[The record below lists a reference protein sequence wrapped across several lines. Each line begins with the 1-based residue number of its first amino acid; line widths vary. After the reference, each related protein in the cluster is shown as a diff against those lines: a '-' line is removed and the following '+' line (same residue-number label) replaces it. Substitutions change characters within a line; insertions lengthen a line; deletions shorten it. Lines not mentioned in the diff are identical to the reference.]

1 MATITTGIQLADNF
15 SAPLMHIV
23 STVNMTISAMND
35 MNQSMNAGVNTASLS
50 AARNEIAQATVAA
63 EEFNQTMQQAS
74 SPINDNIRRQEQFN
88 QSLQNGASESSNLVS
103 AIKRMVGAYLSIQ
116 TAGKILEMSDEITQT
131 TSRLNMMNDGLQSTA
146 DLYNMVY
153 VAANDARGSLGGM
166 ASVVARFGNN
176 AKDAFSSSA
185 EVVQFANLIQKQMT
199 IAGASTQEAANAELQ
214 LSQALGSGVLRGDE
228 LNSIFDQAPNLIQ
241 NIADYLNVP
250 IGMIKEMAAD
260 GELTADIVKNAVFAA
275 TDEINA
281 NFESMPVT
289 WGQAWTQFQNDAMKA
304 FQPVLQGLND
314 VVNTDAFENF
324 YADAVNAL
332 AVVAGVTLDVMDG
345 MSAAGSF
352 VADNWQ
358 IIGPILGVAAA
369 ALIAYNVALGAYNG
383 MQIIAN
389 VQKAISTAQ
398 EYANAKAVLA
408 NTAAYSAQTVK
419 TAEAT
424 VAQAGFNTM
433 LLACPLTWI
442 VVGIMA
448 AVTALI
454 ILANHF
460 SGTGHI
466 AQSTFGA
473 ICGGI
478 NVVIQYF
485 KNWGLSVADIFIGIW
500 NAGGACATNVE
511 IAFHNA
517 ISHVQAFWYNMLS
530 TALTVVSGICSALNK
545 LPFVD
550 FDYSGITGAADNYAS
565 KAAAA
570 AGNTK
575 DYASVPAAFSKGVK
589 TYDTYQKG
597 WVKDAYTAGAAW
609 GDGVTSK
616 MKNAISSNATNTPNT
631 NNYPNALASSNVATA
646 TAANTA
652 DTAKNTAKTAN
663 TLSASSED
671 LKYLRDIAD
680 REYVN
685 KFTTAQIKVEMIN
698 HNNVNNDMDLDGMAE
713 HLRSK
718 IEEEMNA
725 AAEGEH

>member
-15 SAPLMHIV
+15 SAPLMHII
-23 STVNMTISAMND
+23 SSVNMAISSIYD
-35 MNQSMNAGVNTASLS
+35 MDQAMNAGVNTASLE

-103 AIKRMVGAYLSIQ
+103 AIKRMAGAYLSIQ

-153 VAANDARGSLGGM
+153 VAANDARGSLGDM

-185 EVVQFANLIQKQMT
+185 EVVQFANLVQKQMT

-228 LNSIFDQAPNLIQ
+228 LNSIFEQAPNLIQ
-241 NIADYLNVP
+241 NVADYLDVP
-250 IGMIKEMAAD
+250 IGKIRSMAQD
-260 GELTADIVKNAVFAA
+260 GELSADVVKQAVFAA

-281 NFESMPVT
+281 NFESMPMT
-289 WGQAWTQFQNDAMKA
+289 WGQMWTVFQNNATMA
-304 FQPVLQGLND
+304 FQPVLQRLND
-314 VVNTDAFENF
+314 LANTDGFQTF
-324 YADAVNAL
+324 TTNAINDL
-332 AVVAGVTLDVMDG
+332 AVVAGVGLDIFEG
-345 MSAAGSF
+345 IGSVGTF
-352 VADNWQ
+352 VSDNWQ
-358 IIGPILGVAAA
+358 IIGPIVEGVAAA
-369 ALIAYNVALGAYNG
+369 LTVYYGWQLLSTSATKAAAAAQWIYNAAMNANPAAIVAISIGALI
-383 MQIIAN
+383 
-389 VQKAISTAQ
+389 
-398 EYANAKAVLA
+398 VLI
-408 NTAAYSAQTVK
+408 
-419 TAEAT
+419 
-424 VAQAGFNTM
+424 G
-433 LLACPLTWI
+433 
-442 VVGIMA
+442 
-448 AVTALI
+448 
-454 ILANHF
+454 ILANKF
-460 SGTGHI
+460 TGTGHI
-466 AQSTFGA
+466 AQSVFGM
-473 ICGGI
+473 ITGGI

-485 KNWGLSVADIFIGIW
+485 KNWGLTVADIFIGIW

-517 ISHVQAFWYNMLS
+517 ISHVQALWYNMLS

-597 WVKDAYTAGAAW
+597 WVNDAYTAGAAW

-616 MKNAISSNATNTPNT
+616 IKNAISSNATNTPNT

>member
-1 MATITTGIQLADNF
+1 MAYITTGIQLADNF
-15 SAPLMHIV
+15 SAPLMHII
-23 STVNMTISAMND
+23 SSVNMAISSIYD
-35 MNQSMNAGVNTASLS
+35 MNQAMNSGVDTTSLE

-103 AIKRMVGAYLSIQ
+103 AIKRMAGAYLSIQ

-153 VAANDARGSLGGM
+153 VAANDVRGSLGDM

-185 EVVQFANLIQKQMT
+185 EVVQFANLVQKQMT

-228 LNSIFDQAPNLIQ
+228 LNSIFEQAPNLIQ
-241 NIADYLNVP
+241 NIADYLDVP
-250 IGMIKEMAAD
+250 IGKIRSMAQD
-260 GELTADIVKNAVFAA
+260 GELSADVVKQAVFAA

-281 NFESMPVT
+281 NFESMPMT
-289 WGQAWTQFQNDAMKA
+289 WGQMWTVFQNNATMA
-304 FQPVLQGLND
+304 FQPVLQRLND
-314 VVNTDAFENF
+314 LANTDGFQTF
-324 YADAVNAL
+324 TTNAINDL
-332 AVVAGVTLDVMDG
+332 AVVAGVVLDIFEG
-345 MSAAGSF
+345 IGSVGTF
-352 VADNWQ
+352 VSDNWQ
-358 IIGPILGVAAA
+358 IIGPIVEGVAAA
-369 ALIAYNVALGAYNG
+369 LTVYYGWQLLSTSATKAAAAAQWIYNAAMNANPAAIVAISIGALI
-383 MQIIAN
+383 
-389 VQKAISTAQ
+389 
-398 EYANAKAVLA
+398 VLI
-408 NTAAYSAQTVK
+408 
-419 TAEAT
+419 
-424 VAQAGFNTM
+424 G
-433 LLACPLTWI
+433 
-442 VVGIMA
+442 
-448 AVTALI
+448 
-454 ILANHF
+454 ILANKF
-460 SGTGHI
+460 TGTGHI
-466 AQSTFGA
+466 AQSVFGM
-473 ICGGI
+473 ITGGI

-485 KNWGLSVADIFIGIW
+485 KNWGLTVADIFIGIW

-517 ISHVQAFWYNMLS
+517 ISHVQALWYNMLS

-597 WVKDAYTAGAAW
+597 WVNDAYTAGAAW

-616 MKNAISSNATNTPNT
+616 IKNTLSSKATNIPNA
-631 NNYPNALASSNVATA
+631 NNYPNALASSNAA

>member
-15 SAPLMHIV
+15 SAPLMHII
-23 STVNMTISAMND
+23 SSVNMAISSIYD
-35 MNQSMNAGVNTASLS
+35 MDQAMNAGVNTASLE

-103 AIKRMVGAYLSIQ
+103 AIKRMAGAYLSIQ

-153 VAANDARGSLGGM
+153 VAAKDARGSLGDM

-185 EVVQFANLIQKQMT
+185 EVVQFANLVQKQMT

-228 LNSIFDQAPNLIQ
+228 LNSIFEQAPNLIQ
-241 NIADYLNVP
+241 NIADYLDVP
-250 IGMIKEMAAD
+250 IGKIRSMAQD
-260 GELTADIVKNAVFAA
+260 GELSADVVKQAVFAA

-281 NFESMPVT
+281 NFESMPMT
-289 WGQAWTQFQNDAMKA
+289 WGQMWTVFQNNATMA
-304 FQPVLQGLND
+304 FQPVLQRLND
-314 VVNTDAFENF
+314 LANTDGFQTFAT
-324 YADAVNAL
+324 NAINDL
-332 AVVAGVTLDVMDG
+332 AVVAGVVLDIFEG
-345 MSAAGSF
+345 IGSVGTF
-352 VADNWQ
+352 VSDNWQ
-358 IIGPILGVAAA
+358 IIGPIVEGVAAA
-369 ALIAYNVALGAYNG
+369 LTVYYGWQLLSTSATKAAAAAQWIYNAAMNANPAAIVAISIGALI
-383 MQIIAN
+383 
-389 VQKAISTAQ
+389 
-398 EYANAKAVLA
+398 VLI
-408 NTAAYSAQTVK
+408 
-419 TAEAT
+419 
-424 VAQAGFNTM
+424 G
-433 LLACPLTWI
+433 
-442 VVGIMA
+442 
-448 AVTALI
+448 
-454 ILANHF
+454 ILANKF
-460 SGTGHI
+460 TGTGHI
-466 AQSTFGA
+466 AQSVFGM
-473 ICGGI
+473 ITGGI

-485 KNWGLSVADIFIGIW
+485 KNWELTVADIFIGIW

-517 ISHVQAFWYNMLS
+517 ISHVQALWYNMLS

-597 WVKDAYTAGAAW
+597 WVNDAYTAGAAW

-616 MKNAISSNATNTPNT
+616 IKNTLSSKATNIPNA
-631 NNYPNALASSNVATA
+631 NNYPNALASSNAA

>member
-1 MATITTGIQLADNF
+1 MAYITTGIQLADNF

-23 STVNMTISAMND
+23 SAVNMTISAMND

-63 EEFNQTMQQAS
+63 EEFNQTMQQAG

-103 AIKRMVGAYLSIQ
+103 AIKRMAGAYLSIQ

-153 VAANDARGSLGGM
+153 AAANDARGSLGDM

-185 EVVQFANLIQKQMT
+185 EVVQFANLVQKQMT

-228 LNSIFDQAPNLIQ
+228 LNSIFEQAPNLIQ
-241 NIADYLNVP
+241 NIADYLDVP
-250 IGMIKEMAAD
+250 IGKIRSMAQD
-260 GELTADIVKNAVFAA
+260 GELSADVVKQAVFAA

-281 NFESMPVT
+281 NFESMPMT
-289 WGQAWTQFQNDAMKA
+289 WGQMWTVFQNNATMA
-304 FQPVLQGLND
+304 FQPVLQRLND
-314 VVNTDAFENF
+314 LANTDGFQTF
-324 YADAVNAL
+324 TTNAINDL
-332 AVVAGVTLDVMDG
+332 AVVAGVVLDIFEG
-345 MSAAGSF
+345 IGSVGTF
-352 VADNWQ
+352 VSDNWQ
-358 IIGPILGVAAA
+358 IIGPIVEGVAAA
-369 ALIAYNVALGAYNG
+369 LTVYYGWQLLSTSATKAAAAAQWIYNAAMNANPAAIVAISIGALI
-383 MQIIAN
+383 
-389 VQKAISTAQ
+389 
-398 EYANAKAVLA
+398 VLI
-408 NTAAYSAQTVK
+408 
-419 TAEAT
+419 
-424 VAQAGFNTM
+424 G
-433 LLACPLTWI
+433 
-442 VVGIMA
+442 
-448 AVTALI
+448 
-454 ILANHF
+454 ILANKF
-460 SGTGHI
+460 TGTGHI
-466 AQSTFGA
+466 AQSVFGM
-473 ICGGI
+473 ITGGI

-485 KNWGLSVADIFIGIW
+485 KNWGLTVADIFIGIW

-517 ISHVQAFWYNMLS
+517 ISHVQALWYNMLS

-565 KAAAA
+565 KAATAS
-570 AGNTK
+570 GSTK
-575 DYASVPAAFSKGVK
+575 DYTSVSAAFSKGIK
-589 TYDTYQKG
+589 TYDTYQNG
-597 WVKDAYTAGAAW
+597 WAKEAYTAGAAW

-616 MKNAISSNATNTPNT
+616 IKNTLSSKATNIPNA
-631 NNYPNALASSNVATA
+631 NNYPNALASSNAA

-685 KFTTAQIKVEMIN
+685 KFTTAQIRVEMIN
-698 HNNVNNDMDLDGMAE
+698 HNNVNNDIDLDGMAE

>member
-23 STVNMTISAMND
+23 SAVNMTISAMND
-35 MNQSMNAGVNTASLS
+35 MNQSMNAGVNTASLF

-63 EEFNQTMQQAS
+63 EEFNQTMQQAG

-103 AIKRMVGAYLSIQ
+103 AIKRMAGAYLSIQ

-153 VAANDARGSLGGM
+153 VAANDARGSLGDM

-185 EVVQFANLIQKQMT
+185 EVVQFANLVQKQMT

-228 LNSIFDQAPNLIQ
+228 LNSIFEQAPNLIQ

-250 IGMIKEMAAD
+250 IGKIRSMAQD
-260 GELTADIVKNAVFAA
+260 GELSADAVKQAVFAA

-281 NFESMPVT
+281 NFENMPMT
-289 WGQAWTQFQNDAMKA
+289 WGQMWTVFQNDATMA
-304 FQPVLQGLND
+304 FQPVLQRLND
-314 VVNTDAFENF
+314 LANTDGFQEFAT
-324 YADAVNAL
+324 NAINDL
-332 AVVAGVTLDVMDG
+332 AVVAGVVLDIFEG
-345 MSAAGSF
+345 IGSIGTF
-352 VADNWQ
+352 VQDNWQ
-358 IIGPILGVAAA
+358 IIGPVVYGVVAALA
-369 ALIAYNVALGAYNG
+369 AYATYVGITNAID
-383 MQIIAN
+383 M
-389 VQKAISTAQ
+389 ISTGIKITMCVASYAHAAATGTEASATAAATAAQ
-398 EYANAKAVLA
+398 YGL
-408 NTAAYSAQTVK
+408 NTA
-419 TAEAT
+419 
-424 VAQAGFNTM
+424 M
-433 LLACPLTWI
+433 LSCPLTWI

-448 AVTALI
+448 LI
-454 ILANHF
+454 IVLVALCNHF
-460 SGTGHI
+460 SGAGHI

-517 ISHVQAFWYNMLS
+517 ISHVQALWYNMLS

-597 WVKDAYTAGAAW
+597 WVNDAYTAGAAW

-616 MKNAISSNATNTPNT
+616 IKNTLSSKATNIPNA
-631 NNYPNALASSNVATA
+631 NNYPNALASSNAA

>member
-23 STVNMTISAMND
+23 SAVNMTISAMND

-185 EVVQFANLIQKQMT
+185 EVVQFANLVQKQMT

-228 LNSIFDQAPNLIQ
+228 LNSIFEQAPNLIQ
-241 NIADYLNVP
+241 NIADYLDVP
-250 IGMIKEMAAD
+250 IGKIRSMAQD
-260 GELTADIVKNAVFAA
+260 GELSADVVKQAVFAA

-281 NFESMPVT
+281 NFESMPMT
-289 WGQAWTQFQNDAMKA
+289 WGQMWTVFQNNATMA
-304 FQPVLQGLND
+304 FQPGLQRLND
-314 VVNTDAFENF
+314 LANTDGFQEFATNVIN
-324 YADAVNAL
+324 DL
-332 AVVAGVTLDVMDG
+332 TVVAGVVLDIFEG
-345 MSAAGSF
+345 IGSIGTF
-352 VADNWQ
+352 VQDNWQ
-358 IIGPILGVAAA
+358 IIGPIVEGVAAA
-369 ALIAYNVALGAYNG
+369 LTVYYGWQLLSTSATKAAAAAQWIYNAAMNANPAAIVAISIGALI
-383 MQIIAN
+383 
-389 VQKAISTAQ
+389 
-398 EYANAKAVLA
+398 VLI
-408 NTAAYSAQTVK
+408 
-419 TAEAT
+419 
-424 VAQAGFNTM
+424 G
-433 LLACPLTWI
+433 
-442 VVGIMA
+442 
-448 AVTALI
+448 
-454 ILANHF
+454 ILANKF
-460 SGTGHI
+460 TGTGHI
-466 AQSTFGA
+466 AQSVFGM
-473 ICGGI
+473 ITGGI

-485 KNWGLSVADIFIGIW
+485 KNWGLTVADIFIGIW

-517 ISHVQAFWYNMLS
+517 ISHVQALWYNMLS

-597 WVKDAYTAGAAW
+597 WVNDAYTAGAAW

-616 MKNAISSNATNTPNT
+616 IKNTLSSKATNIPNA
-631 NNYPNALASSNVATA
+631 NNYPNALASSNAA

>member
-15 SAPLMHIV
+15 SAPLMHII
-23 STVNMTISAMND
+23 SSVNMAISSIYD
-35 MNQSMNAGVNTASLS
+35 MDQAMNAGVNTASLE

-103 AIKRMVGAYLSIQ
+103 AIKRMAGAYLSIQ

-153 VAANDARGSLGGM
+153 VAANDARGSLGDM

-185 EVVQFANLIQKQMT
+185 EVVQFANLVQKQMT

-228 LNSIFDQAPNLIQ
+228 LNSIFEQAPNLIQ
-241 NIADYLNVP
+241 NIADYLDVP
-250 IGMIKEMAAD
+250 IGKIRSMAQD
-260 GELTADIVKNAVFAA
+260 GELSADVVKQAVFAA

-281 NFESMPVT
+281 NFENMPMT
-289 WGQAWTQFQNDAMKA
+289 WGQMWTVFQNDATMA
-304 FQPVLQGLND
+304 FQPVLQRLND
-314 VVNTDAFENF
+314 LANTDGFQEFAT
-324 YADAVNAL
+324 NAINDL
-332 AVVAGVTLDVMDG
+332 AVVAGVVLDIFEG
-345 MSAAGSF
+345 IGSVGTF
-352 VADNWQ
+352 VSDNWQ
-358 IIGPILGVAAA
+358 IIGPIVEGVAAA
-369 ALIAYNVALGAYNG
+369 LTVYYGWQLLSTSATKAAAAAQWIYNAAMNANPAAIVAISIGALI
-383 MQIIAN
+383 
-389 VQKAISTAQ
+389 
-398 EYANAKAVLA
+398 VLI
-408 NTAAYSAQTVK
+408 
-419 TAEAT
+419 
-424 VAQAGFNTM
+424 G
-433 LLACPLTWI
+433 
-442 VVGIMA
+442 
-448 AVTALI
+448 
-454 ILANHF
+454 ILANKF
-460 SGTGHI
+460 TGTGHI
-466 AQSTFGA
+466 AQSVFGM
-473 ICGGI
+473 ITGGI

-485 KNWGLSVADIFIGIW
+485 KNWGLTVADIFIGIW
-500 NAGGACATNVE
+500 NTGGACATNVE

-517 ISHVQAFWYNMLS
+517 ISHVQALWYNMLS

-565 KAAAA
+565 KAATAS
-570 AGNTK
+570 GSTK
-575 DYASVPAAFSKGVK
+575 DYTSVSAAFSQGIK
-589 TYDTYQKG
+589 TYDTYQNG
-597 WVKDAYTAGAAW
+597 WAKEAYTAGAAW

-616 MKNAISSNATNTPNT
+616 IKNTLSSKATNIPNA
-631 NNYPNALASSNVATA
+631 NNYPNALASSNAA

-698 HNNVNNDMDLDGMAE
+698 HNNVNNDIDLDGMAE

>member
-15 SAPLMHIV
+15 SAPLMHII
-23 STVNMTISAMND
+23 SSVNMAISSIYD
-35 MNQSMNAGVNTASLS
+35 MDQAMNAGVNTASLE

-103 AIKRMVGAYLSIQ
+103 AIKRMAGAYLSIQ

-153 VAANDARGSLGGM
+153 VAANDARGSLGDM

-185 EVVQFANLIQKQMT
+185 EVVQFANLVQKQMT

-228 LNSIFDQAPNLIQ
+228 LNSIFEQAPNLIQ
-241 NIADYLNVP
+241 NIADYLDVP
-250 IGMIKEMAAD
+250 IGKIRSMAQD
-260 GELTADIVKNAVFAA
+260 GELSADVVKQAVFAA

-281 NFESMPVT
+281 NFESMPMT
-289 WGQAWTQFQNDAMKA
+289 WGQMWTVFQNNATMA
-304 FQPVLQGLND
+304 FQPVLQRLND
-314 VVNTDAFENF
+314 LANTDGFQTFAT
-324 YADAVNAL
+324 NAINDL
-332 AVVAGVTLDVMDG
+332 AVVAGVVLDIFEG
-345 MSAAGSF
+345 IGSVGTF
-352 VADNWQ
+352 VSDNWQ
-358 IIGPILGVAAA
+358 IIGPIVEGVAAA
-369 ALIAYNVALGAYNG
+369 LTVYYGWQLLSTSATKAAAAAQWIYNAAMNANPAAIVAISIGALI
-383 MQIIAN
+383 
-389 VQKAISTAQ
+389 
-398 EYANAKAVLA
+398 VLI
-408 NTAAYSAQTVK
+408 
-419 TAEAT
+419 
-424 VAQAGFNTM
+424 G
-433 LLACPLTWI
+433 
-442 VVGIMA
+442 
-448 AVTALI
+448 
-454 ILANHF
+454 ILANKF
-460 SGTGHI
+460 TGTGHI
-466 AQSTFGA
+466 AQSVFGM
-473 ICGGI
+473 ITGGI

-485 KNWGLSVADIFIGIW
+485 KNWGLTVADIFIGIW

-517 ISHVQAFWYNMLS
+517 ISHVQALWYNMLS

-597 WVKDAYTAGAAW
+597 WVNDAYTAGAAW

-616 MKNAISSNATNTPNT
+616 IKNTLSSKATNIPNA
-631 NNYPNALASSNVATA
+631 NNYPNALASSNAA

>member
-23 STVNMTISAMND
+23 SAVNMTISAMND
-35 MNQSMNAGVNTASLS
+35 MNQSMNAGVNTASLF

-63 EEFNQTMQQAS
+63 EEFNQTMQQAG

-103 AIKRMVGAYLSIQ
+103 SIKRMAGAYLSIQ

-153 VAANDARGSLGGM
+153 VAANDARGSLGDM

-185 EVVQFANLIQKQMT
+185 EVVQFANLVQKQMT

-228 LNSIFDQAPNLIQ
+228 LNSIFEQAPNLIQ

-250 IGMIKEMAAD
+250 IGKIRSMAQD
-260 GELTADIVKNAVFAA
+260 GELSADVVKQAVFAA

-281 NFESMPVT
+281 NFENMPMT
-289 WGQAWTQFQNDAMKA
+289 WGQMWTVFQNDATMA
-304 FQPVLQGLND
+304 FQPVLQRLND
-314 VVNTDAFENF
+314 LANTDGFQEFAT
-324 YADAVNAL
+324 NAINDL
-332 AVVAGVTLDVMDG
+332 AVVAGVVLDIFEG
-345 MSAAGSF
+345 IGSIGTF
-352 VADNWQ
+352 VQDNWQ
-358 IIGPILGVAAA
+358 IIGPVVYGVVAALA
-369 ALIAYNVALGAYNG
+369 AYATYVGITNAID
-383 MQIIAN
+383 M
-389 VQKAISTAQ
+389 ISTGIKITMCVASYAHAAATGTEASATAAATAAQ
-398 EYANAKAVLA
+398 YGL
-408 NTAAYSAQTVK
+408 NTA
-419 TAEAT
+419 
-424 VAQAGFNTM
+424 M
-433 LLACPLTWI
+433 LSCPLTWI

-448 AVTALI
+448 LI
-454 ILANHF
+454 IVLVALCNHF
-460 SGTGHI
+460 SGAGHI

-517 ISHVQAFWYNMLS
+517 ISHVQALWYNMLS

-597 WVKDAYTAGAAW
+597 WVNDAYTAGAAW

-616 MKNAISSNATNTPNT
+616 IKNTLSSKATNIPNA
-631 NNYPNALASSNVATA
+631 NNYPNALASSNAA

>member
-23 STVNMTISAMND
+23 SAVNMTISAMND

-153 VAANDARGSLGGM
+153 VAANDVRGSLGDM

-185 EVVQFANLIQKQMT
+185 EVVQFANLVQKQMT

-228 LNSIFDQAPNLIQ
+228 LNSIFEQAPNLIQ
-241 NIADYLNVP
+241 NIADYLDVP
-250 IGMIKEMAAD
+250 IGKIRSMAQD
-260 GELTADIVKNAVFAA
+260 GELSADVVKQAVFAA

-281 NFESMPVT
+281 NFESMPMT
-289 WGQAWTQFQNDAMKA
+289 WGQMWTVFQNNATMA
-304 FQPVLQGLND
+304 FQPVLQRLND
-314 VVNTDAFENF
+314 LANTDGFQTF
-324 YADAVNAL
+324 TTNAINDL
-332 AVVAGVTLDVMDG
+332 AVVAGVVLDIFEG
-345 MSAAGSF
+345 IGSIGTF
-352 VADNWQ
+352 VQDNWQ
-358 IIGPILGVAAA
+358 IIGPVVYGVVAALA
-369 ALIAYNVALGAYNG
+369 AYATYVGITNAID
-383 MQIIAN
+383 M
-389 VQKAISTAQ
+389 ISTGIKITMCVASYAHAAATGTEASATAAATAAQ
-398 EYANAKAVLA
+398 YGL
-408 NTAAYSAQTVK
+408 NTA
-419 TAEAT
+419 
-424 VAQAGFNTM
+424 M
-433 LLACPLTWI
+433 LSCLLTWI

-448 AVTALI
+448 LI
-454 ILANHF
+454 IVLVALCNHF
-460 SGTGHI
+460 SGAGHI

-517 ISHVQAFWYNMLS
+517 ISHVQALWYNMLS

-565 KAAAA
+565 KAATAS
-570 AGNTK
+570 GSTK
-575 DYASVPAAFSKGVK
+575 DYTSVSAAFSKGIK
-589 TYDTYQKG
+589 TYDTYQNG
-597 WVKDAYTAGAAW
+597 WAKEAYTAGAAW

-616 MKNAISSNATNTPNT
+616 IKNTLSSKATNIPNA
-631 NNYPNALASSNVATA
+631 NNYPNALASSNAA

>member
-23 STVNMTISAMND
+23 SSVNMAISSIYD
-35 MNQSMNAGVNTASLS
+35 MDQAMNAGVNTASLE

-103 AIKRMVGAYLSIQ
+103 AIKRMAGAYLSIQ

-153 VAANDARGSLGGM
+153 VAANDARGSLGDM

-185 EVVQFANLIQKQMT
+185 EVVQFANLVQKQMT
-199 IAGASTQEAANAELQ
+199 IAGASTQGAANAELQ

-228 LNSIFDQAPNLIQ
+228 LNSIFEQAPNLIQ
-241 NIADYLNVP
+241 NIADYLDVP
-250 IGMIKEMAAD
+250 IGKIRSMAQD
-260 GELTADIVKNAVFAA
+260 GELSADVVKQAVFAA

-281 NFESMPVT
+281 NFESMPMT
-289 WGQAWTQFQNDAMKA
+289 WGQMWTVFQNNATMA
-304 FQPVLQGLND
+304 FQPVLQRLND
-314 VVNTDAFENF
+314 LANTDGFQTFAT
-324 YADAVNAL
+324 NAINDL
-332 AVVAGVTLDVMDG
+332 AVVAGVVLDIFEG
-345 MSAAGSF
+345 IGSVGTF
-352 VADNWQ
+352 VSDNWQ
-358 IIGPILGVAAA
+358 IIGPIVEGVAAA
-369 ALIAYNVALGAYNG
+369 LTVYYGWQLLSTSATKAAAAAQWIYNAAMNANPAAIVAISIGALI
-383 MQIIAN
+383 
-389 VQKAISTAQ
+389 
-398 EYANAKAVLA
+398 VLI
-408 NTAAYSAQTVK
+408 
-419 TAEAT
+419 
-424 VAQAGFNTM
+424 G
-433 LLACPLTWI
+433 
-442 VVGIMA
+442 
-448 AVTALI
+448 
-454 ILANHF
+454 ILANKF
-460 SGTGHI
+460 TGTGHI
-466 AQSTFGA
+466 AQSVFGM
-473 ICGGI
+473 ITGGI

-485 KNWGLSVADIFIGIW
+485 KNWGLTVADIFIGIW

-517 ISHVQAFWYNMLS
+517 ISHVQALWYNMLS

-597 WVKDAYTAGAAW
+597 WVNDAYTAGAAW

-616 MKNAISSNATNTPNT
+616 IKNTLSSKATNIPNA
-631 NNYPNALASSNVATA
+631 NNYPNALASSNAA

>member
-23 STVNMTISAMND
+23 SAVNMTISAMDD

-131 TSRLNMMNDGLQSTA
+131 ISRLNMMNDGLQSTA

-185 EVVQFANLIQKQMT
+185 EVVQFANLVQKQMT

-358 IIGPILGVAAA
+358 IIGPIVEGVAAA
-369 ALIAYNVALGAYNG
+369 LTVYYGWQLLSTSATKAAAAAQWIYNAAMNANPAAIVAISIGALI
-383 MQIIAN
+383 
-389 VQKAISTAQ
+389 
-398 EYANAKAVLA
+398 VLI
-408 NTAAYSAQTVK
+408 
-419 TAEAT
+419 
-424 VAQAGFNTM
+424 G
-433 LLACPLTWI
+433 
-442 VVGIMA
+442 
-448 AVTALI
+448 
-454 ILANHF
+454 ILANKF
-460 SGTGHI
+460 TGTGHI
-466 AQSTFGA
+466 AQSVFGM
-473 ICGGI
+473 ITGGI

-485 KNWGLSVADIFIGIW
+485 KNWGLTVADIFIGIW

-517 ISHVQAFWYNMLS
+517 ISHVQALWYNMLS

-597 WVKDAYTAGAAW
+597 WVNDAYTAGAAW

-616 MKNAISSNATNTPNT
+616 IKNAISSNATNTPNT

-652 DTAKNTAKTAN
+652 DTAKNTAKTVN

>member
-23 STVNMTISAMND
+23 SAVNMTISAMND
-35 MNQSMNAGVNTASLS
+35 MNQSMNAGVNTASLF

-63 EEFNQTMQQAS
+63 EEFNQTMQQAG

-103 AIKRMVGAYLSIQ
+103 AIKRMAGAYLSIQ
-116 TAGKILEMSDEITQT
+116 TAGKILEVSDEITQT

-153 VAANDARGSLGGM
+153 VAANDARGSLGDM

-185 EVVQFANLIQKQMT
+185 EVVQFANLVQKQMT

-228 LNSIFDQAPNLIQ
+228 LNSIFEQAPNLIQ

-250 IGMIKEMAAD
+250 IGKIRSMAQD
-260 GELTADIVKNAVFAA
+260 GELSADVVKQAVFAA

-281 NFESMPVT
+281 NFENMPMT
-289 WGQAWTQFQNDAMKA
+289 WGQMWTVFQNDATMA
-304 FQPVLQGLND
+304 FQPVLQRLND
-314 VVNTDAFENF
+314 LANTDGFQEFAT
-324 YADAVNAL
+324 NAINDL
-332 AVVAGVTLDVMDG
+332 AVVAGVVLDIFEG
-345 MSAAGSF
+345 IGSIGTF
-352 VADNWQ
+352 VQDNWQ
-358 IIGPILGVAAA
+358 IIGPVVYGVVAALA
-369 ALIAYNVALGAYNG
+369 AYATYVGITNAID
-383 MQIIAN
+383 M
-389 VQKAISTAQ
+389 ISTGIKITMCVASYAHAAATGTEASATAAATAAQ
-398 EYANAKAVLA
+398 YGL
-408 NTAAYSAQTVK
+408 NTA
-419 TAEAT
+419 
-424 VAQAGFNTM
+424 M
-433 LLACPLTWI
+433 LSCPLTWI

-448 AVTALI
+448 LI
-454 ILANHF
+454 IVLVALCNHF
-460 SGTGHI
+460 SGAGHI

-517 ISHVQAFWYNMLS
+517 ISHVQALWYNMLS

-597 WVKDAYTAGAAW
+597 WVNDAYTAGAAW

-616 MKNAISSNATNTPNT
+616 IKNTLSSKATNIPNA
-631 NNYPNALASSNVATA
+631 NNYPNALASSNAA

>member
-15 SAPLMHIV
+15 SAPLMHII
-23 STVNMTISAMND
+23 SSVNMAISSIYD
-35 MNQSMNAGVNTASLS
+35 MDQAMNAGVNTASLE

-103 AIKRMVGAYLSIQ
+103 AIKRMAGAYLSIQ

-153 VAANDARGSLGGM
+153 VAANDARGSLGDM

-185 EVVQFANLIQKQMT
+185 EVVQFANLVQKQMT

-228 LNSIFDQAPNLIQ
+228 LNSIFEQAPNLIQ
-241 NIADYLNVP
+241 NIADYLDVP
-250 IGMIKEMAAD
+250 IGKIRSMAQD
-260 GELTADIVKNAVFAA
+260 GELSADVVKQAVFAA

-281 NFESMPVT
+281 NFESMPMT
-289 WGQAWTQFQNDAMKA
+289 WGQMWTVFQNNATMA
-304 FQPVLQGLND
+304 FQPVLQRLND
-314 VVNTDAFENF
+314 LANTDGFQTFAT
-324 YADAVNAL
+324 NAINDL
-332 AVVAGVTLDVMDG
+332 AVVAGVVLDIFEG
-345 MSAAGSF
+345 IGSVGTF
-352 VADNWQ
+352 VSDNWQ
-358 IIGPILGVAAA
+358 IIGPIVEGVAAA
-369 ALIAYNVALGAYNG
+369 LTVYYGWQLLSTSATKAAAAAQWIYNAAMNANPAAIVAISIGALI
-383 MQIIAN
+383 
-389 VQKAISTAQ
+389 
-398 EYANAKAVLA
+398 VLI
-408 NTAAYSAQTVK
+408 
-419 TAEAT
+419 
-424 VAQAGFNTM
+424 G
-433 LLACPLTWI
+433 
-442 VVGIMA
+442 
-448 AVTALI
+448 
-454 ILANHF
+454 ILANKF
-460 SGTGHI
+460 TGTGHI
-466 AQSTFGA
+466 AQSVFGM
-473 ICGGI
+473 ITGGI

-485 KNWGLSVADIFIGIW
+485 KNWGLTVADIFIGIW

-517 ISHVQAFWYNMLS
+517 ISHVQALWYNMLS

-575 DYASVPAAFSKGVK
+575 DYTSVTDAFNKGIK
-589 TYDTYQKG
+589 TYDVYQSG
-597 WVKDAYTAGAAW
+597 WAKDAYTAGAAW

-616 MKNAISSNATNTPNT
+616 IKNTISSKATNIPSA
-631 NNYPNALASSNVATA
+631 NNYPNALASSNAA

>member
-23 STVNMTISAMND
+23 SAVNMTISAMDD

-103 AIKRMVGAYLSIQ
+103 AIKRMAGAYLSIQ

-153 VAANDARGSLGGM
+153 VAANDARGSLGDM

-185 EVVQFANLIQKQMT
+185 EVVQFANLVQKQMT

-228 LNSIFDQAPNLIQ
+228 LNSIFEQAPNLIQ
-241 NIADYLNVP
+241 NIADYLDVP
-250 IGMIKEMAAD
+250 IGKIRSMAQD
-260 GELTADIVKNAVFAA
+260 GELSADVVKQAVFAA

-281 NFESMPVT
+281 NFESMPMI
-289 WGQAWTQFQNDAMKA
+289 WGQMWTVFQNNATMA
-304 FQPVLQGLND
+304 FQPVLQRLND
-314 VVNTDAFENF
+314 LANTDGFQTFAT
-324 YADAVNAL
+324 NAINDL
-332 AVVAGVTLDVMDG
+332 AVVAGVVLDIFEG
-345 MSAAGSF
+345 IGSVGTF
-352 VADNWQ
+352 VSDNWQ
-358 IIGPILGVAAA
+358 IIGPIVEGVAAA
-369 ALIAYNVALGAYNG
+369 LTVYYGWQLLSTSATKAAAAAQWIYNAAMNANPAAIVAISIGALI
-383 MQIIAN
+383 
-389 VQKAISTAQ
+389 
-398 EYANAKAVLA
+398 VLI
-408 NTAAYSAQTVK
+408 
-419 TAEAT
+419 
-424 VAQAGFNTM
+424 G
-433 LLACPLTWI
+433 
-442 VVGIMA
+442 
-448 AVTALI
+448 
-454 ILANHF
+454 ILANKF
-460 SGTGHI
+460 TGTGHI
-466 AQSTFGA
+466 AQSVFGM
-473 ICGGI
+473 ITGGI

-485 KNWGLSVADIFIGIW
+485 KNWGLTVADIFIGIW

-589 TYDTYQKG
+589 TYDTYQNG
-597 WVKDAYTAGAAW
+597 WAKEAYTAGAAW

-616 MKNAISSNATNTPNT
+616 IKNTLSSKATNIPNA
-631 NNYPNALASSNVATA
+631 NNYPNALASSNVA

-698 HNNVNNDMDLDGMAE
+698 HNNVNNDIDLDGMAE

>member
-1 MATITTGIQLADNF
+1 MAYITTGIQLADNF

-23 STVNMTISAMND
+23 SAVNMTISAMND

-63 EEFNQTMQQAS
+63 EEFNQTMQQAG

-103 AIKRMVGAYLSIQ
+103 AIKRMAGAYLSIQ

-153 VAANDARGSLGGM
+153 AAANDARGSLGDM

-185 EVVQFANLIQKQMT
+185 EVVQFANLVQKQMT

-228 LNSIFDQAPNLIQ
+228 LNSIFEQAPNLIQ

-250 IGMIKEMAAD
+250 IGKIRSMAQD
-260 GELTADIVKNAVFAA
+260 GELSADVVKQAVFAA

-281 NFESMPVT
+281 NFENMPMT
-289 WGQAWTQFQNDAMKA
+289 WGQMWTVFQNDATMA
-304 FQPVLQGLND
+304 FQPVLQRLND
-314 VVNTDAFENF
+314 LANTDGFQEFAT
-324 YADAVNAL
+324 NAINDL
-332 AVVAGVTLDVMDG
+332 AVVAGVVLDIFEG
-345 MSAAGSF
+345 IGSIGTF
-352 VADNWQ
+352 VQDNWQ
-358 IIGPILGVAAA
+358 IIGPVVYGVVAALA
-369 ALIAYNVALGAYNG
+369 AYATYVGITNAID
-383 MQIIAN
+383 M
-389 VQKAISTAQ
+389 ISTGIKITMCVASYAHAAATGTEASATAAATAAQ
-398 EYANAKAVLA
+398 YGL
-408 NTAAYSAQTVK
+408 NTA
-419 TAEAT
+419 
-424 VAQAGFNTM
+424 M
-433 LLACPLTWI
+433 LSCPLTWI

-448 AVTALI
+448 LI
-454 ILANHF
+454 IVLVALCNHF
-460 SGTGHI
+460 SGAGHI

-517 ISHVQAFWYNMLS
+517 ISHVQALWYNMLS
-530 TALTVVSGICSALNK
+530 TELTVVSGICSALNK

-565 KAAAA
+565 KAATAS
-570 AGNTK
+570 GSTK
-575 DYASVPAAFSKGVK
+575 DYTSVSAAFSKGIK
-589 TYDTYQKG
+589 TYDTYQNG
-597 WVKDAYTAGAAW
+597 WAKEAYTAGAAW

-616 MKNAISSNATNTPNT
+616 IKNTLSSKATNIPNA
-631 NNYPNALASSNVATA
+631 NNYPNALASSNAA

-698 HNNVNNDMDLDGMAE
+698 HNNVNNDIDLDGMAE

>member
-15 SAPLMHIV
+15 SAPLMHII
-23 STVNMTISAMND
+23 SSVNMAISSIYD
-35 MNQSMNAGVNTASLS
+35 MDQAMNAGVNTASLE

-74 SPINDNIRRQEQFN
+74 SSINDNIRRQEQFN

-103 AIKRMVGAYLSIQ
+103 AIKRMAGAYLSIQ

-153 VAANDARGSLGGM
+153 VAANDARGSLGDM

-185 EVVQFANLIQKQMT
+185 EVVQFANLVQKQMT

-228 LNSIFDQAPNLIQ
+228 LNSIFEQAPNLIQ
-241 NIADYLNVP
+241 NIADYLDVP
-250 IGMIKEMAAD
+250 IGKIRSMAQD
-260 GELTADIVKNAVFAA
+260 GELSADVVKQAVFAA

-281 NFESMPVT
+281 NFESMPMT
-289 WGQAWTQFQNDAMKA
+289 WGQMWTVFQNNATMA
-304 FQPVLQGLND
+304 FQPVLQRLND
-314 VVNTDAFENF
+314 LANTDGFQTFAT
-324 YADAVNAL
+324 NAINDL
-332 AVVAGVTLDVMDG
+332 AVVAGVVLDIFEG
-345 MSAAGSF
+345 IGSVGTF
-352 VADNWQ
+352 VSDNWQ
-358 IIGPILGVAAA
+358 IIGPIVEGVAAA
-369 ALIAYNVALGAYNG
+369 LTVYYGWQLLSTSATKAAAAAQWIYNAAMNANPAAIVAISIGALI
-383 MQIIAN
+383 
-389 VQKAISTAQ
+389 
-398 EYANAKAVLA
+398 VLI
-408 NTAAYSAQTVK
+408 
-419 TAEAT
+419 
-424 VAQAGFNTM
+424 G
-433 LLACPLTWI
+433 
-442 VVGIMA
+442 
-448 AVTALI
+448 
-454 ILANHF
+454 ILANKF
-460 SGTGHI
+460 TGTGHI
-466 AQSTFGA
+466 AQSVFGM
-473 ICGGI
+473 ITGGI

-485 KNWGLSVADIFIGIW
+485 KNWGLTVADIFIGIW

-517 ISHVQAFWYNMLS
+517 ISHVQALWYNMLS

>member
-23 STVNMTISAMND
+23 SAVNMTISAMDD
-35 MNQSMNAGVNTASLS
+35 MDQAMNAGVNTASLE
-50 AARNEIAQATVAA
+50 AARNEIAQATVVA

-103 AIKRMVGAYLSIQ
+103 AIKRMAGAYLSIQ
-116 TAGKILEMSDEITQT
+116 TAGKILQTSDEITQT

-153 VAANDARGSLGGM
+153 VAANDARGSLGDM

-185 EVVQFANLIQKQMT
+185 EVVQFANLVQKQMT

-241 NIADYLNVP
+241 NVADYLDVP
-250 IGMIKEMAAD
+250 IGKIRSMAQD
-260 GELTADIVKNAVFAA
+260 GELSADVVKQAVFAA

-281 NFESMPVT
+281 NFESMPMT
-289 WGQAWTQFQNDAMKA
+289 WGQMWTVFQNNATMA
-304 FQPVLQGLND
+304 FQPVLQRLND
-314 VVNTDAFENF
+314 LANTDGFQTFAT
-324 YADAVNAL
+324 NAINDL
-332 AVVAGVTLDVMDG
+332 AVVAGVVLDIFEG
-345 MSAAGSF
+345 IGSVGTF
-352 VADNWQ
+352 VSDNWQ
-358 IIGPILGVAAA
+358 IIGPIVEGVAAA
-369 ALIAYNVALGAYNG
+369 LTVYYGWQLLSTSATKAAAAAQWIYNAAMNANPAAIVAISIGALI
-383 MQIIAN
+383 
-389 VQKAISTAQ
+389 
-398 EYANAKAVLA
+398 VLI
-408 NTAAYSAQTVK
+408 
-419 TAEAT
+419 
-424 VAQAGFNTM
+424 G
-433 LLACPLTWI
+433 
-442 VVGIMA
+442 
-448 AVTALI
+448 
-454 ILANHF
+454 ILANKF
-460 SGTGHI
+460 TGTGHI
-466 AQSTFGA
+466 AQSVFGM
-473 ICGGI
+473 ITGGI

-485 KNWGLSVADIFIGIW
+485 KNLGLTVADIFIGIW

-517 ISHVQAFWYNMLS
+517 ISHVQALWYNMLS

-597 WVKDAYTAGAAW
+597 WVNDAYTAGAAW

-616 MKNAISSNATNTPNT
+616 IKNTLSSKATNIPNA
-631 NNYPNALASSNVATA
+631 NNYPNALASSNAA

>member
-1 MATITTGIQLADNF
+1 MATITTGIQLTDNF
-15 SAPLMHIV
+15 SAPLMHII
-23 STVNMTISAMND
+23 SSVNMAISSIYD
-35 MNQSMNAGVNTASLS
+35 MDQAMNAGVNTASLE

-103 AIKRMVGAYLSIQ
+103 AIKRMAGAYLSIQ

-146 DLYNMVY
+146 DLYNIVY
-153 VAANDARGSLGGM
+153 VAANDARGSLGDM

-185 EVVQFANLIQKQMT
+185 EVVQFANLVQKQMT

-228 LNSIFDQAPNLIQ
+228 LNSIFEQAPNLIQ
-241 NIADYLNVP
+241 NIADYLDVP
-250 IGMIKEMAAD
+250 IGKIRSMAQD
-260 GELTADIVKNAVFAA
+260 GELSADVVKQAVFAA

-281 NFESMPVT
+281 NFESMPMT
-289 WGQAWTQFQNDAMKA
+289 WGQMWTVFQNNATMA
-304 FQPVLQGLND
+304 FQPVLQRLND
-314 VVNTDAFENF
+314 LANTDGFQTFAT
-324 YADAVNAL
+324 NAINDL
-332 AVVAGVTLDVMDG
+332 AVVAGVVLDIFEG
-345 MSAAGSF
+345 IGSVGTF
-352 VADNWQ
+352 VSDNWQ
-358 IIGPILGVAAA
+358 IIGPIVEGVAAA
-369 ALIAYNVALGAYNG
+369 LTVYYGWQLLSTSATKAAAAAQWIYNAAMNANPAAIVAISIGALI
-383 MQIIAN
+383 
-389 VQKAISTAQ
+389 
-398 EYANAKAVLA
+398 VLI
-408 NTAAYSAQTVK
+408 
-419 TAEAT
+419 
-424 VAQAGFNTM
+424 G
-433 LLACPLTWI
+433 
-442 VVGIMA
+442 
-448 AVTALI
+448 
-454 ILANHF
+454 ILANKF
-460 SGTGHI
+460 TGTGHI
-466 AQSTFGA
+466 AQSVFGM
-473 ICGGI
+473 ITGGI

-485 KNWGLSVADIFIGIW
+485 KNWGLTVADIFIGIW

-517 ISHVQAFWYNMLS
+517 ISHVQALWYNMLS

-597 WVKDAYTAGAAW
+597 WVNDAYTAGAAW

-616 MKNAISSNATNTPNT
+616 IKNTLSSKATNIPNA
-631 NNYPNALASSNVATA
+631 NNYPNALASSNAA

>member
-23 STVNMTISAMND
+23 SAVNMTISAMND

-63 EEFNQTMQQAS
+63 EEFNQTMQQAG

-103 AIKRMVGAYLSIQ
+103 AIKRMAGAYLSIQ

-153 VAANDARGSLGGM
+153 VAANDARGSLGDM

-185 EVVQFANLIQKQMT
+185 EVVQFANLVQKQMT

-228 LNSIFDQAPNLIQ
+228 LNSIFEQAPNLIQ
-241 NIADYLNVP
+241 NIADYLDVP
-250 IGMIKEMAAD
+250 IGKIRSMAQD
-260 GELTADIVKNAVFAA
+260 GELSADVVKQAVFAA

-281 NFESMPVT
+281 NFESMPMT
-289 WGQAWTQFQNDAMKA
+289 WGQMWTVFQNNATMA
-304 FQPVLQGLND
+304 FQPVLQRLND
-314 VVNTDAFENF
+314 LANTDGFQTFAT
-324 YADAVNAL
+324 NAINDL
-332 AVVAGVTLDVMDG
+332 AVVAGVVLDIFEG
-345 MSAAGSF
+345 IGSVGTF
-352 VADNWQ
+352 VSDNWQ
-358 IIGPILGVAAA
+358 IIGPIVEGVAAA
-369 ALIAYNVALGAYNG
+369 LTVYYGWQLLSTSATKAAAAAQWIYNAAMNANPAAIVAISIGALI
-383 MQIIAN
+383 
-389 VQKAISTAQ
+389 
-398 EYANAKAVLA
+398 VLI
-408 NTAAYSAQTVK
+408 
-419 TAEAT
+419 
-424 VAQAGFNTM
+424 G
-433 LLACPLTWI
+433 
-442 VVGIMA
+442 
-448 AVTALI
+448 
-454 ILANHF
+454 ILANKF
-460 SGTGHI
+460 TGTRHI
-466 AQSTFGA
+466 AQSVFGM
-473 ICGGI
+473 ITGGI

-485 KNWGLSVADIFIGIW
+485 KNWGLTVADIFIGIW

-517 ISHVQAFWYNMLS
+517 ISHVQALWYNMLS

-597 WVKDAYTAGAAW
+597 WVNDAYTAGAAW

-616 MKNAISSNATNTPNT
+616 IKNTLSSKATNIPNA
-631 NNYPNALASSNVATA
+631 NNYPNALASSNAA

>member
-15 SAPLMHIV
+15 SAPLMHI
-23 STVNMTISAMND
+23 ISSVHMAISSIYD
-35 MNQSMNAGVNTASLS
+35 MDQAMNAGVNTASLE
-50 AARNEIAQATVAA
+50 AARNEIAQATVVA

-103 AIKRMVGAYLSIQ
+103 AIKRMAGAYLSIQ

-153 VAANDARGSLGGM
+153 VAANDARGSLGDM

-185 EVVQFANLIQKQMT
+185 EVVQFTNLVQKQMT

-228 LNSIFDQAPNLIQ
+228 LNSIFEQAPNLIQ
-241 NIADYLNVP
+241 NIADYLDVP
-250 IGMIKEMAAD
+250 IGKIRSMAQD
-260 GELTADIVKNAVFAA
+260 GELSADVVKQAVFAA

-281 NFESMPVT
+281 NFESMPMT
-289 WGQAWTQFQNDAMKA
+289 WGQMWTVFQNNATMA
-304 FQPVLQGLND
+304 FQPVLQRLND
-314 VVNTDAFENF
+314 LANTDGFQTFAT
-324 YADAVNAL
+324 NAINDL
-332 AVVAGVTLDVMDG
+332 AVVAGVVLDIFEG
-345 MSAAGSF
+345 IGSIASF
-352 VADNWQ
+352 ATEHWET
-358 IIGPILGVAAA
+358 IGPILGVAAA

-398 EYANAKAVLA
+398 EYAHAKAVLA

-485 KNWGLSVADIFIGIW
+485 KNWGLTVADIFIGIW

-517 ISHVQAFWYNMLS
+517 ISHVQALWYNMLS

-597 WVKDAYTAGAAW
+597 WVNDAYTAGAAW

-616 MKNAISSNATNTPNT
+616 IKNTLSSKATNIPNA
-631 NNYPNALASSNVATA
+631 NNYPNALASSNAA

>member
-15 SAPLMHIV
+15 SAPLMHII
-23 STVNMTISAMND
+23 SSVNMAISSIYD
-35 MNQSMNAGVNTASLS
+35 MDQAMNAGVNTASLE

-103 AIKRMVGAYLSIQ
+103 AIKRMAGAYLSIQ
-116 TAGKILEMSDEITQT
+116 TAGKILQTSDEITQT
-131 TSRLNMMNDGLQSTA
+131 TSRLNMMNDGLQSTV

-153 VAANDARGSLGGM
+153 VAANDARGSLGDM

-185 EVVQFANLIQKQMT
+185 EVVQFANLVQKQMT

-228 LNSIFDQAPNLIQ
+228 LNSIFEQAPNLIQ
-241 NIADYLNVP
+241 NIADYLDVP
-250 IGMIKEMAAD
+250 IGKIRSMAQD
-260 GELTADIVKNAVFAA
+260 GELSADVVKQAVFAA

-281 NFESMPVT
+281 NFENMPMT
-289 WGQAWTQFQNDAMKA
+289 WGQMWTVFQNDATMA
-304 FQPVLQGLND
+304 FQPVLQRLND
-314 VVNTDAFENF
+314 LANTDGFQEFAT
-324 YADAVNAL
+324 NAINDL
-332 AVVAGVTLDVMDG
+332 AVVAGVVLDIFEG
-345 MSAAGSF
+345 IGSVGTF
-352 VADNWQ
+352 VSDNWQ
-358 IIGPILGVAAA
+358 IIGPIVEGVAAA
-369 ALIAYNVALGAYNG
+369 LTVYYGWQLLSTSATKAAAAAQWIYNAAMNANPAAIVAISIGALI
-383 MQIIAN
+383 
-389 VQKAISTAQ
+389 
-398 EYANAKAVLA
+398 VLI
-408 NTAAYSAQTVK
+408 
-419 TAEAT
+419 
-424 VAQAGFNTM
+424 G
-433 LLACPLTWI
+433 
-442 VVGIMA
+442 
-448 AVTALI
+448 
-454 ILANHF
+454 ILANKF
-460 SGTGHI
+460 TGTGHI
-466 AQSTFGA
+466 AQSVFGM
-473 ICGGI
+473 ITGGI

-485 KNWGLSVADIFIGIW
+485 KNWGLTVADIFIGIW
-500 NAGGACATNVE
+500 NAGGACATNVA

-517 ISHVQAFWYNMLS
+517 ISHVQALWYNMLS

-570 AGNTK
+570 AGSTK
-575 DYASVPAAFSKGVK
+575 DYTSVSAAFSKGIK
-589 TYDTYQKG
+589 TYDTYQNG
-597 WVKDAYTAGAAW
+597 WAKEAYTAGAAW

-616 MKNAISSNATNTPNT
+616 IKNTLSSKATNIPNA
-631 NNYPNALASSNVATA
+631 NNYPNALASSNAA

>member
-1 MATITTGIQLADNF
+1 MATITTGIQLTDNF
-15 SAPLMHIV
+15 SAPLMHII
-23 STVNMTISAMND
+23 SSVNMAISSIYD
-35 MNQSMNAGVNTASLS
+35 MDQAMNAGVNTASLE

-74 SPINDNIRRQEQFN
+74 SPINDNIRSQEQFN

-103 AIKRMVGAYLSIQ
+103 AIKRMAGAYLSIQ

-153 VAANDARGSLGGM
+153 VAANDARGSLGDM

-185 EVVQFANLIQKQMT
+185 EVVQFANLVQKQMT

-228 LNSIFDQAPNLIQ
+228 LNSIFEQAPNLIQ
-241 NIADYLNVP
+241 NIADYLDVP
-250 IGMIKEMAAD
+250 IGKIRSMAQD
-260 GELTADIVKNAVFAA
+260 GELSADIVKQAVFAA

-281 NFESMPVT
+281 NFESMPMT
-289 WGQAWTQFQNDAMKA
+289 WGQMWTVFQNNATMA
-304 FQPVLQGLND
+304 FQPVLQRLND
-314 VVNTDAFENF
+314 LANTDGFQTF
-324 YADAVNAL
+324 TTNAINDL
-332 AVVAGVTLDVMDG
+332 AVVAGVVLDIFEG
-345 MSAAGSF
+345 IGSVGTF
-352 VADNWQ
+352 VSDNWQ
-358 IIGPILGVAAA
+358 IIGPIVEGVAAA
-369 ALIAYNVALGAYNG
+369 LTVYYGWQLLSTSATKAAAAAQWIYNAAMNANPAAIVAISIGALI
-383 MQIIAN
+383 
-389 VQKAISTAQ
+389 
-398 EYANAKAVLA
+398 VLI
-408 NTAAYSAQTVK
+408 
-419 TAEAT
+419 
-424 VAQAGFNTM
+424 G
-433 LLACPLTWI
+433 
-442 VVGIMA
+442 
-448 AVTALI
+448 
-454 ILANHF
+454 ILANKF
-460 SGTGHI
+460 TGTGHI
-466 AQSTFGA
+466 AQSVFGM
-473 ICGGI
+473 ITGGI

-485 KNWGLSVADIFIGIW
+485 KNWGLTVADIFIGIW

-517 ISHVQAFWYNMLS
+517 ISHVQALWYNMLS

-597 WVKDAYTAGAAW
+597 WVNDAYTAGAAW

-616 MKNAISSNATNTPNT
+616 IKNTLSSKATNIPNA
-631 NNYPNALASSNVATA
+631 NNYPNALASSNAA

-698 HNNVNNDMDLDGMAE
+698 HNNVNNDIDLDGMAE

>member
-23 STVNMTISAMND
+23 SAVNMTISAMND
-35 MNQSMNAGVNTASLS
+35 MNQSMNAGVNTASLF

-63 EEFNQTMQQAS
+63 EEFNQTMQQAG

-103 AIKRMVGAYLSIQ
+103 AIKRMAGAYLSIQ

-153 VAANDARGSLGGM
+153 VAANDARGLLGDM

-185 EVVQFANLIQKQMT
+185 EVVQFANLVQKQMT

-228 LNSIFDQAPNLIQ
+228 LNSIFEQAPNLIQ
-241 NIADYLNVP
+241 NIADYLDVP
-250 IGMIKEMAAD
+250 IGKIRSMAQD
-260 GELTADIVKNAVFAA
+260 GELSADVVKQAVFAA

-281 NFESMPVT
+281 NFESMPMT
-289 WGQAWTQFQNDAMKA
+289 WGQMWTVFQNNATMA
-304 FQPVLQGLND
+304 FQPVLQRLND
-314 VVNTDAFENF
+314 LANTDGFQTF
-324 YADAVNAL
+324 TTNAINDL
-332 AVVAGVTLDVMDG
+332 AVVAGVVLDIFEG
-345 MSAAGSF
+345 IGSVGTF
-352 VADNWQ
+352 VSDNWQ
-358 IIGPILGVAAA
+358 IIGPIVEGVAAA
-369 ALIAYNVALGAYNG
+369 LTVYYGWQLLSTSATKAAAAAQWIYNAAMNANPAAIVAVSIGALI
-383 MQIIAN
+383 
-389 VQKAISTAQ
+389 
-398 EYANAKAVLA
+398 VLI
-408 NTAAYSAQTVK
+408 
-419 TAEAT
+419 
-424 VAQAGFNTM
+424 G
-433 LLACPLTWI
+433 
-442 VVGIMA
+442 
-448 AVTALI
+448 
-454 ILANHF
+454 ILANKF
-460 SGTGHI
+460 TGTGHI
-466 AQSTFGA
+466 AQSVFGM
-473 ICGGI
+473 ITGGI

-485 KNWGLSVADIFIGIW
+485 KNWGLTVADIFIGIW

-517 ISHVQAFWYNMLS
+517 ISHVQALWYNMLS

-597 WVKDAYTAGAAW
+597 WVNDAYTAGAAW

-616 MKNAISSNATNTPNT
+616 IKNTLSSKATNIPNA
-631 NNYPNALASSNVATA
+631 NNYPNALASSNAA

>member
-15 SAPLMHIV
+15 SAPLMHII
-23 STVNMTISAMND
+23 SSVNMAISSIYD
-35 MNQSMNAGVNTASLS
+35 MDQAMNAGVNTASLE

-103 AIKRMVGAYLSIQ
+103 AIKRMAGAYLSIQ
-116 TAGKILEMSDEITQT
+116 TAGKILQTSDEITQT

-153 VAANDARGSLGGM
+153 VAANDARGSLGDM

-185 EVVQFANLIQKQMT
+185 EVVQFANLVQKQMT

-228 LNSIFDQAPNLIQ
+228 LNSIFEQAPNLIQ
-241 NIADYLNVP
+241 NIADYLDVP
-250 IGMIKEMAAD
+250 IGKIRSMAQD
-260 GELTADIVKNAVFAA
+260 GELSADVVKQAVFAA

-281 NFESMPVT
+281 NFESMPMT
-289 WGQAWTQFQNDAMKA
+289 WGQMWTVFQNNATMA
-304 FQPVLQGLND
+304 FQPVLQRLND
-314 VVNTDAFENF
+314 LANTDGFQTFAT
-324 YADAVNAL
+324 NAINDL
-332 AVVAGVTLDVMDG
+332 AVVAGVVLDIFEG
-345 MSAAGSF
+345 IGSVGTF
-352 VADNWQ
+352 VSDNWQ
-358 IIGPILGVAAA
+358 IIGPIVEGVAAA
-369 ALIAYNVALGAYNG
+369 LTVYYGWQLLSTSATKAAAAAQWIYNAAMNANPAAIVAISIGALI
-383 MQIIAN
+383 
-389 VQKAISTAQ
+389 
-398 EYANAKAVLA
+398 VLI
-408 NTAAYSAQTVK
+408 
-419 TAEAT
+419 
-424 VAQAGFNTM
+424 G
-433 LLACPLTWI
+433 
-442 VVGIMA
+442 
-448 AVTALI
+448 
-454 ILANHF
+454 ILANKF
-460 SGTGHI
+460 TGTGHI
-466 AQSTFGA
+466 AQSVFGM
-473 ICGGI
+473 ITGGI

-485 KNWGLSVADIFIGIW
+485 KNWGLTVADIFIGIW

-517 ISHVQAFWYNMLS
+517 ISHVQALWYNMLS

-597 WVKDAYTAGAAW
+597 WVNDAYTAGAAW

-631 NNYPNALASSNVATA
+631 NNYPNALASSNAA

>member
-15 SAPLMHIV
+15 SAPLMHII
-23 STVNMTISAMND
+23 SSVNMAISSIYD
-35 MNQSMNAGVNTASLS
+35 MDQAMNAGVNTASLE
-50 AARNEIAQATVAA
+50 AARNEIAQATVVA

-103 AIKRMVGAYLSIQ
+103 AIKRMAGAYLSIQ

-153 VAANDARGSLGGM
+153 VAANDARGSLGDM

-185 EVVQFANLIQKQMT
+185 EVVQFANLVQKQMT

-228 LNSIFDQAPNLIQ
+228 LNSIFEQAPNLIQ
-241 NIADYLNVP
+241 NIADYLDVP
-250 IGMIKEMAAD
+250 IGKIRSMAQD
-260 GELTADIVKNAVFAA
+260 GELSADVVKQAVFAA

-281 NFESMPVT
+281 NFESMPMT
-289 WGQAWTQFQNDAMKA
+289 WGQMWTVFQNNATMA
-304 FQPVLQGLND
+304 FQPVLQRLND
-314 VVNTDAFENF
+314 LANTDGFQTF
-324 YADAVNAL
+324 TTNAINDL
-332 AVVAGVTLDVMDG
+332 AVVAGVVLDIFEG
-345 MSAAGSF
+345 IGSVGTF
-352 VADNWQ
+352 VSDNWQ
-358 IIGPILGVAAA
+358 IIGPIVEGVAAA
-369 ALIAYNVALGAYNG
+369 LTVYYGWQLLSTSATKAAAAAQWIYNAAMNANPAAIVAISIGALI
-383 MQIIAN
+383 
-389 VQKAISTAQ
+389 
-398 EYANAKAVLA
+398 VLI
-408 NTAAYSAQTVK
+408 
-419 TAEAT
+419 
-424 VAQAGFNTM
+424 G
-433 LLACPLTWI
+433 
-442 VVGIMA
+442 
-448 AVTALI
+448 
-454 ILANHF
+454 ILANKF
-460 SGTGHI
+460 TGTGHI
-466 AQSTFGA
+466 AQSVFGM
-473 ICGGI
+473 ITGGI

-485 KNWGLSVADIFIGIW
+485 KNCGLTVADIFIGIW

-517 ISHVQAFWYNMLS
+517 ISHVQALWYNMLS

>member
-23 STVNMTISAMND
+23 SAVNMTISAMDD

-103 AIKRMVGAYLSIQ
+103 AIKRMAGAYLSIQ
-116 TAGKILEMSDEITQT
+116 TAGKILEMSDELTQT

-153 VAANDARGSLGGM
+153 VAANDARGSLGDM

-185 EVVQFANLIQKQMT
+185 EVVQFANLVQKQMT

-228 LNSIFDQAPNLIQ
+228 LNSIFEQAPNLIQ
-241 NIADYLNVP
+241 NIADYLDVP
-250 IGMIKEMAAD
+250 IGKIRSMAQD
-260 GELTADIVKNAVFAA
+260 GELSADVVKQAVFAA

-281 NFESMPVT
+281 NFESMPMT
-289 WGQAWTQFQNDAMKA
+289 WGQMWTVFQNNATMA
-304 FQPVLQGLND
+304 FQPVLQRLND
-314 VVNTDAFENF
+314 LANTDGFQTFAT
-324 YADAVNAL
+324 NAINDL
-332 AVVAGVTLDVMDG
+332 AVVAGVVLDIFEG
-345 MSAAGSF
+345 IGSVGTF
-352 VADNWQ
+352 VSDNWQ
-358 IIGPILGVAAA
+358 IIGPIVEGVAAA
-369 ALIAYNVALGAYNG
+369 LTVYYGWQLLSTSATKAAAAAQWIYNAAMNANPAAIVAISIGALI
-383 MQIIAN
+383 
-389 VQKAISTAQ
+389 
-398 EYANAKAVLA
+398 VLI
-408 NTAAYSAQTVK
+408 
-419 TAEAT
+419 
-424 VAQAGFNTM
+424 G
-433 LLACPLTWI
+433 
-442 VVGIMA
+442 
-448 AVTALI
+448 
-454 ILANHF
+454 ILANKF
-460 SGTGHI
+460 TGTGHI
-466 AQSTFGA
+466 AQSIFGM
-473 ICGGI
+473 ITGGI

-485 KNWGLSVADIFIGIW
+485 KNCGLTVADIFIGIW

-517 ISHVQAFWYNMLS
+517 ISHVQALWYNMLS

-597 WVKDAYTAGAAW
+597 WVNDAYTAGAAW

-616 MKNAISSNATNTPNT
+616 IKNTLSSKATNIPNA
-631 NNYPNALASSNVATA
+631 NNYPNALASSNAA

>member
-23 STVNMTISAMND
+23 SAVNMTISAMND

-74 SPINDNIRRQEQFN
+74 SPIDDNIRRQEQFN

-103 AIKRMVGAYLSIQ
+103 PIKRMVGAYLSIQ

-228 LNSIFDQAPNLIQ
+228 LNSIFEQAPNLIQ
-241 NIADYLNVP
+241 NIADYLDVP
-250 IGMIKEMAAD
+250 IGKIRSMAQD
-260 GELTADIVKNAVFAA
+260 GELSADVVKQAVFAA

-281 NFESMPVT
+281 NFESMPMT
-289 WGQAWTQFQNDAMKA
+289 WGQMWTVFQNNATMA
-304 FQPVLQGLND
+304 FQPVLQRLND
-314 VVNTDAFENF
+314 LANTDGFQTFAT
-324 YADAVNAL
+324 NAINDL
-332 AVVAGVTLDVMDG
+332 AVVAGVVLDIFEG
-345 MSAAGSF
+345 IGSVGTF
-352 VADNWQ
+352 VSDNWQ
-358 IIGPILGVAAA
+358 IIGPIVEGVAAA
-369 ALIAYNVALGAYNG
+369 LTVYYGWQLLSTSATKAAAAAQWIYNAAMNANPAAIVAISIGALI
-383 MQIIAN
+383 
-389 VQKAISTAQ
+389 
-398 EYANAKAVLA
+398 VLI
-408 NTAAYSAQTVK
+408 
-419 TAEAT
+419 
-424 VAQAGFNTM
+424 G
-433 LLACPLTWI
+433 
-442 VVGIMA
+442 
-448 AVTALI
+448 
-454 ILANHF
+454 ILANKF
-460 SGTGHI
+460 TGTGHI
-466 AQSTFGA
+466 AQSIFGM
-473 ICGGI
+473 ITGGI

-485 KNWGLSVADIFIGIW
+485 KNWGLTVADIFIGIW

-517 ISHVQAFWYNMLS
+517 ISHVQALWYNMLS

-597 WVKDAYTAGAAW
+597 WVNDAYTAGAAW

-616 MKNAISSNATNTPNT
+616 IKNTLSSKATNIPNA
-631 NNYPNALASSNVATA
+631 NNYPNALASSNAA

>member
-23 STVNMTISAMND
+23 SAVNMTISAMND
-35 MNQSMNAGVNTASLS
+35 MNQSMNAGVNTASLF

-63 EEFNQTMQQAS
+63 EEFNQTMQQAG

-103 AIKRMVGAYLSIQ
+103 AIKRMAGAYLSIQ

-153 VAANDARGSLGGM
+153 VAANDARGSLGDM

-185 EVVQFANLIQKQMT
+185 EVVQFANLVQKQMT

-228 LNSIFDQAPNLIQ
+228 LNSIFEQAPNLIQ

-250 IGMIKEMAAD
+250 IGKIRSMAQD
-260 GELTADIVKNAVFAA
+260 GELSADVVKQAVFAA

-281 NFESMPVT
+281 NFENMPMT
-289 WGQAWTQFQNDAMKA
+289 WGQMWTVFQNDATMA
-304 FQPVLQGLND
+304 FQPVLQRLND
-314 VVNTDAFENF
+314 LANTDGFQEFAT
-324 YADAVNAL
+324 NAINDL
-332 AVVAGVTLDVMDG
+332 AVVAGVVLDIFEG
-345 MSAAGSF
+345 IGSIGTF
-352 VADNWQ
+352 VQDNWQ
-358 IIGPILGVAAA
+358 IIGPVVYGVVAALA
-369 ALIAYNVALGAYNG
+369 AYATYVGITHAID
-383 MQIIAN
+383 M
-389 VQKAISTAQ
+389 ISTGITITVCVAAYAHAAATGTEASATAAATAAQ
-398 EYANAKAVLA
+398 YGL
-408 NTAAYSAQTVK
+408 NTA
-419 TAEAT
+419 
-424 VAQAGFNTM
+424 M
-433 LLACPLTWI
+433 LSCPLTWI

-448 AVTALI
+448 LI
-454 ILANHF
+454 IVLVALCNHF
-460 SGTGHI
+460 SGAGHI

-517 ISHVQAFWYNMLS
+517 ISHVQALWYNMLS

-597 WVKDAYTAGAAW
+597 WVNDAYTAGAAW

-616 MKNAISSNATNTPNT
+616 IKNTLSSKATNIPNA
-631 NNYPNALASSNVATA
+631 NNYPNALASSNAA

>member
-15 SAPLMHIV
+15 SAPLMHII
-23 STVNMTISAMND
+23 SSVNMAISSIYD
-35 MNQSMNAGVNTASLS
+35 MDQAMNAGVNTASLE

-103 AIKRMVGAYLSIQ
+103 AIKRMAGAYLSIQ
-116 TAGKILEMSDEITQT
+116 TAGKILQTSDEITQT

-153 VAANDARGSLGGM
+153 VAANDARGSLGDM

-185 EVVQFANLIQKQMT
+185 EVVQFANLVQKQMT

-228 LNSIFDQAPNLIQ
+228 LNSIFEQAPNLIQ
-241 NIADYLNVP
+241 NIADYLDVP
-250 IGMIKEMAAD
+250 IGKIRSMAQD
-260 GELTADIVKNAVFAA
+260 GELSADVVKQAVFAA

-281 NFESMPVT
+281 NFESMPIT
-289 WGQAWTQFQNDAMKA
+289 WGQMWTVFQNNATMA
-304 FQPVLQGLND
+304 FQPVLQRLND
-314 VVNTDAFENF
+314 LANTDGFQTFAT
-324 YADAVNAL
+324 NAINDL
-332 AVVAGVTLDVMDG
+332 AVVAGVVLDIFEG
-345 MSAAGSF
+345 IGSVGTF
-352 VADNWQ
+352 VSDNWQ
-358 IIGPILGVAAA
+358 IIGPIVEGVAAA
-369 ALIAYNVALGAYNG
+369 LTVYYGWQLLSTSATKAAAAAQWIYNAAMNANPAAIVAISIGALI
-383 MQIIAN
+383 
-389 VQKAISTAQ
+389 
-398 EYANAKAVLA
+398 VLI
-408 NTAAYSAQTVK
+408 
-419 TAEAT
+419 
-424 VAQAGFNTM
+424 G
-433 LLACPLTWI
+433 
-442 VVGIMA
+442 
-448 AVTALI
+448 
-454 ILANHF
+454 ILANKF
-460 SGTGHI
+460 TGTGHI
-466 AQSTFGA
+466 AQSVFGM
-473 ICGGI
+473 ITGGI

-485 KNWGLSVADIFIGIW
+485 KNWGLTVADIFIGIW

-517 ISHVQAFWYNMLS
+517 ISHVQALWYNMLS

-597 WVKDAYTAGAAW
+597 WVNDAYTAGAAW

-616 MKNAISSNATNTPNT
+616 IKNTLSSKATNIPNA
-631 NNYPNALASSNVATA
+631 NNYPNALASSNAA